1 MKLQKT
7 ETLHQTTGTG
17 KRSFTTPARM
27 IGTEQKIVTNMV
39 NTILSNSVI
48 AASIL
53 VIIKLFKRLAIDS
66 ALKRRKGLILSE
78 NEPNDGSS
86 LNRKKGNIYPHQ
98 DISCINGIKY
108 YAFI

>member
-1 MKLQKT
+1 
-7 ETLHQTTGTG
+7 
-17 KRSFTTPARM
+17 
-27 IGTEQKIVTNMV
+27 MV

-86 LNRKKGNIYPHQ
+86 LNRKKENIYPHQ
-98 DISCINGIKY
+98 DISWKNGIKCC
-108 YAFI
+108 ALN

>member
-1 MKLQKT
+1 MKLQKRD
-7 ETLHQTTGTG
+7 TLRQTKGMG
-17 KRSFTTPARM
+17 KRSFTIPARM
-27 IGTEQKIVTNMV
+27 IGTEHKIVTNMV

-78 NEPNDGSS
+78 NGPNDGSS
-86 LNRKKGNIYPHQ
+86 LNRKKGNIYPHP
-98 DISCINGIKY
+98 DISLKDNIKLC
-108 YAFI
+108 ATN